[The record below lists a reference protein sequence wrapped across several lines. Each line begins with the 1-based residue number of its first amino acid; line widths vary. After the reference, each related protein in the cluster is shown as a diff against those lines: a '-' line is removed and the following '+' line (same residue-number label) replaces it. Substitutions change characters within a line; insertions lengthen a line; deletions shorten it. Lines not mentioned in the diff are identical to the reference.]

1 VTSTAASAQ
10 IREPDPDVASEV
22 IGGADTHADTIHV
35 AVISVLGREVADEE
49 FPTTPSGYRAAIA
62 FLSRHGR
69 LEQVGVEGT
78 SSYGAGL
85 ATALSEA
92 GLAVVEVNR
101 PDRAQRRRRGKSDP
115 LDAYQAARAVLSGQ
129 ASSTPKDPST
139 EAIRSLHNAR
149 RSAIK
154 ARTATMNQ
162 IIAMLVTAPGTIRT
176 KYRALKEKSLIT
188 ALARCRPDTHRNDPL
203 HTAVTTSLKTLAQ
216 RYQFLTEQADDLNAQ
231 IDELATV
238 ANPGLRAAYG
248 VGPDTAAQLLITAG
262 ANPDRLRS
270 EASFAALCG
279 TAPVPASSGK
289 TRGRHRL
296 SRGGDRAANSA
307 LYRIALVRL
316 SSHAPTRAYASRQKA
331 AGRSSKDILRMLKRA
346 IAREIYRY
354 LTQQIDVPEYH
365 DLRPT
370 RQAKSITVTAA
381 AQHFG
386 LWPTTISRLE
396 RGLQRDDDLAH
407 RYRTWLTTA

>member
-1 VTSTAASAQ
+1 
-10 IREPDPDVASEV
+10 V

-162 IIAMLVTAPGTIRT
+162 IIAMLVTAPDTIRT

-188 ALARCRPDTHRNDPL
+188 AL
-203 HTAVTTSLKTLAQ
+203 
-216 RYQFLTEQADDLNAQ
+216 
-231 IDELATV
+231 
-238 ANPGLRAAYG
+238 
-248 VGPDTAAQLLITAG
+248 
-262 ANPDRLRS
+262 
-270 EASFAALCG
+270 
-279 TAPVPASSGK
+279 
-289 TRGRHRL
+289 GRV
-296 SRGGDRAANSA
+296 S
-307 LYRIALVRL
+307 
-316 SSHAPTRAYASRQKA
+316 
-331 AGRSSKDILRMLKRA
+331 
-346 IAREIYRY
+346 
-354 LTQQIDVPEYH
+354 
-365 DLRPT
+365 
-370 RQAKSITVTAA
+370 
-381 AQHFG
+381 
-386 LWPTTISRLE
+386 
-396 RGLQRDDDLAH
+396 
-407 RYRTWLTTA
+407 